1 MAQAPSPNMGIIWP
15 SDGDDANAWAPI
27 MDLAV
32 RGVIDGHTHAPGSG
46 VQISMSSLK
55 VDADISWAFGGSQRA
70 ITDLRAI
77 DFSPQPASGVS
88 ALAGAL
94 FLNSAD
100 NELYYRTLAGANV
113 KVTNGSALNFAAF
126 VGGIGGDY
134 QAVGALEIF
143 DDGSDAYW
151 FQQQVGAAVR
161 QYAKMRSSDLALFE
175 FRAVGVT
182 PVPTQAVTLK
192 SPAALAGNYALTMP
206 AALPAGATLMVV
218 DNTGAITVATNPTL
232 AANASIVLSGTGRVE
247 HGTKTLSMHGSV
259 FSAGTTSGTTNYN
272 TSQGLAFTLGAGQQC
287 LAPVILPVGARILAV
302 RTFIRDN
309 SATPTKITASLSS
322 LTNAAVLTTIAS
334 SAQSTGANTNQTLTI
349 TPAATAIASNT
360 GYAIALTVNNGDTC
374 LVYAAEVDYDQ
385 P

>member
-1 MAQAPSPNMGIIWP
+1 MPQAPSPNMGIVWP
-15 SDGDDANAWAPI
+15 TDNDDANAWAPI

-46 VQISMSSLK
+46 VQIAMSSLK

-77 DFSPQPASGVS
+77 DFSPQPASGMTS
-88 ALAGAL
+88 LAGAL

-161 QYAKMRSSDLALFE
+161 QYAKMQCADLKLFE
-175 FRAVGVT
+175 FKAVGAA
-182 PVPTQAVTLK
+182 PVPTLGVTLK

-206 AALPAGATLMVV
+206 PALPAGATFMVV

-232 AANASIVLSGTGRVE
+232 ATNASIVLSGTGRVE
-247 HGTKTLSMHGSV
+247 HGTKTLSMHGSA
-259 FSAGTTSGTTNYN
+259 FSAGTTGGVTSYN
-272 TSQGLAFTLGAGQQC
+272 TSQGLAFALSSGQA
-287 LAPVILPVGARILAV
+287 LAPIVLPVGARILAV
-302 RTFIRDN
+302 RVFIKDN
-309 SATPTKITASLSS
+309 VTSPTKITASLSS
-322 LTNAAVLTTIAS
+322 LTNAAVNTTIAS
-334 SAQSTGANTNQTLTI
+334 SAQSSGAGANQTLTI
-349 TPAATAIASNT
+349 TPAATTIASST
-360 GYAIALTVNNGDTC
+360 GYTIALTVNNVDTC
-374 LVYAAEVDYDQ
+374 FVYAAEVDYDQ